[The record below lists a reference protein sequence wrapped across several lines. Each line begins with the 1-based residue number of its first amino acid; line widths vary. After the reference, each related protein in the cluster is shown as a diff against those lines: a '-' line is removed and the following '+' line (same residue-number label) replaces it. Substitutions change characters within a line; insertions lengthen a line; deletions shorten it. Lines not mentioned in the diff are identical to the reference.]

1 METLSDIHLIIQC
14 IPIALL
20 NGWLNVGV
28 VFLFS
33 NKPSSAVHNLNG
45 KGVAQLA
52 NKKEKVFL
60 VVVIEGSVIK
70 RIMILDIIVGSGI
83 YYALQWMCS
92 SIIISMIGSMI
103 GTEGI
108 KKAQKQRK
116 NPNIKL
122 VRVLKTIK

>member
-1 METLSDIHLIIQC
+1 M
-14 IPIALL
+14 
-20 NGWLNVGV
+20 
-28 VFLFS
+28 
-33 NKPSSAVHNLNG
+33 
-45 KGVAQLA
+45 A

-60 VVVIEGSVIK
+60 VVVIEGSTIK

-116 NPNIKL
+116 NPDIKL
-122 VRVLKTIK
+122 VRVLKTVK